1 MASCLGLYIENNLI
15 KYAKVSK
22 EKDGFR
28 MDSYGIK
35 FYSNINEAIEQIVQ
49 ETNSMKTPISVN
61 IVDESYQYFSMF
73 SQLNKKDL
81 LLLTEY
87 YQALKTKFIKLFKD
101 NNKKEIELYK
111 KIINL
116 DK

>member
-1 MASCLGLYIENNLI
+1 MKIEDI
-15 KYAKVSK
+15 R
-22 EKDGFR
+22 F
-28 MDSYGIK
+28 
-35 FYSNINEAIEQIVQ
+35 NINEELSNTLLELLVIRQMLKE
-49 ETNSMKTPISVN
+49 N
-61 IVDESYQYFSMF
+61 
-73 SQLNKKDL
+73 QLNKKDL

-101 NNKKEIELYK
+101 NNQKEIESYK

>member
-1 MASCLGLYIENNLI
+1 MKIEDI
-15 KYAKVSK
+15 R
-22 EKDGFR
+22 F
-28 MDSYGIK
+28 
-35 FYSNINEAIEQIVQ
+35 NINEELSNTLLKLLVIRQMLKE
-49 ETNSMKTPISVN
+49 N
-61 IVDESYQYFSMF
+61 
-73 SQLNKKDL
+73 QLNKKDL

>member
-81 LLLTEY
+81 EKAIRMEFNPPTQNALKQFFIIGELGEFLLT
-87 YQALKTKFIKLFKD
+87 
-101 NNKKEIELYK
+101 
-111 KIINL
+111 
-116 DK
+116 

>member
-1 MASCLGLYIENNLI
+1 MKIEDI
-15 KYAKVSK
+15 R
-22 EKDGFR
+22 F
-28 MDSYGIK
+28 
-35 FYSNINEAIEQIVQ
+35 NINEELSNTLLELLVIRQMLKE
-49 ETNSMKTPISVN
+49 N
-61 IVDESYQYFSMF
+61 
-73 SQLNKKDL
+73 QLNKKDL

-87 YQALKTKFIKLFKD
+87 YQALKTKFIKLSKD